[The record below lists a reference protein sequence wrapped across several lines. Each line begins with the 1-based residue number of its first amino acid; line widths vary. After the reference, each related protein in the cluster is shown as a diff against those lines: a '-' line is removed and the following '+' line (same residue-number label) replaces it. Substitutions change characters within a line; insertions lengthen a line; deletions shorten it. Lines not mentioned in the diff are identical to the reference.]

1 MGYKLQKLAN
11 IQDLQSMIKNKIMN
25 LDLFKNY
32 ALQREELLARIAQSL
47 QLDEGRKARMESAY
61 RSVSVVL
68 NNDQGFFQNIDVD
81 VYPQGSVASGT
92 TTKPLISFEFD
103 LDIVVHIKS
112 AYSNY
117 TPTQIYNEL
126 VKVLENDER
135 YKDRIIKK
143 KRCVRLK
150 YADDFHMDIMPGCI
164 KFVIGDNNI
173 KVPDRELKNWVDS
186 NPKGFVDW
194 FLNKAKT
201 LNKPSLL
208 EEYKHHL
215 INLRAEVQDLPNDDF
230 YAKTPLQ
237 RAVQL
242 TKRYRD
248 IFFEK
253 DDTYATTSIVLTT
266 LMGQFYAG
274 ENTIY
279 ETLENI
285 LTRVISG
292 YNNALINSARFKV
305 LNPTNPNEDFT
316 DKWTDNHY
324 EKFYAFIN
332 DFHKRWNS
340 LKDSFEAGGNDYIRL
355 FGEGIYKQSLQ
366 EQVAKMSKYSSDSIA
381 KTNGLII
388 TGKAYTDSKGNI
400 NPNSG
405 YKNDTHRN
413 FGE

>member
-1 MGYKLQKLAN
+1 
-11 IQDLQSMIKNKIMN
+11 MN

-32 ALQREELLARIAQSL
+32 TLQREELLARIAQSL

-61 RSVSVVL
+61 RSVSNIL
-68 NNDQGFFQNIDVD
+68 NNDQGFFKNIDVD

-92 TTKPLISFEFD
+92 TTKPLINFEFD

-112 AYSNY
+112 SYNNY
-117 TPTQIYNEL
+117 TPNQIYNEL

-135 YKDRIIKK
+135 YKNRIIKK

-186 NPKGFVDW
+186 NPKGFVEW

-201 LNKPSLL
+201 INKPSLL
-208 EEYKHHL
+208 EEYKEHL
-215 INLRAEVQDLPNDDF
+215 INLRAEVQDLPSDDF
-230 YAKTPLQ
+230 YSKTPLQ

-242 TKRYRD
+242 IKRFRD

-253 DDTYATTSIVLTT
+253 DDTYGTSSIVLTT
-266 LMGQFYAG
+266 LTGEFYAG

-279 ETLENI
+279 ETIDNI
-285 LTRVISG
+285 LTKVISD
-292 YNNALINSARFKV
+292 YSNALFGGRRFKV

-316 DKWTDNHY
+316 DKWTDQHY
-324 EKFYAFIN
+324 DSFYNFIR
-332 DFHKRWNS
+332 DFHKRWS
-340 LKDSFEAGGNDYIRL
+340 SIKHSFEAGGNDYIKL
-355 FGEGIYKQSLQ
+355 FGEGIYKQTLKD
-366 EQVAKMSKYSSDSIA
+366 QVAKMSKYSSDSIT
-381 KTNGLII
+381 KINGLII
-388 TGKAYTDSKGNI
+388 TGIAYTDNKGNI
-400 NPNSG
+400 NANNG
-405 YKNDTHRN
+405 YKNDKHRN